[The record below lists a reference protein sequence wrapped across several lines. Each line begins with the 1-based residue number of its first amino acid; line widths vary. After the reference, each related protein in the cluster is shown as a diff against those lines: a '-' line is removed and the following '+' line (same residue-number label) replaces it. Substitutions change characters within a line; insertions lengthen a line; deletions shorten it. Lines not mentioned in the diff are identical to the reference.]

1 MDALELLRSQHA
13 EIGALFGKIENAAGH
28 PRREHFNELAD
39 KLAAH
44 TRIEQ
49 ALFYPAVMAEQTEAR
64 IRESAE
70 EHLAIKQALAELSA
84 LDIDGAQF
92 DATLAAM
99 KAQAVHHV
107 HEEEGPL
114 FAQARQ
120 LLSAAELEAMGGKI
134 HSMIEELRAAGR

>member
-1 MDALELLRSQHA
+1 MNAFELLASQHA
-13 EIGALFGKIENAAGH
+13 EIGALFGKIENARGSA
-28 PRREHFNELAD
+28 RRELFGELVD
-39 KLAAH
+39 KLTAH

-49 ALFYPAVMAEQTEAR
+49 ALFYPAVMADQTEAR

-70 EHLAIKQALAELSA
+70 EHLAIKQALTELAA
-84 LDIDGAQF
+84 LDLDGAQF

-120 LLSAAELEAMGGKI
+120 LLSAAELEAMGSKI